1 MNRDP
6 FNIRRSPSPALHLL
20 RNGAN
25 TLQRTATQASQRIV
39 SAIGEPDDIGLGK
52 KKDDE
57 PELLSAEDG
66 SASTMSYALPQN
78 GPTQRHPDQW
88 SRVGQNGHAEGG
100 ISEKMNN
107 MFNTERRDS
116 LPMYKDKPY
125 GYPGSSRRLPWF
137 RKKRTV
143 GVILGSLALLSW
155 WFGVLSPLSY
165 VSGDAERKPAS
176 SSSSSS
182 SWSLFGSSNKPKAD
196 WDERARSVKEAF
208 QISWAGYE
216 KYGWGMSLICL
227 LIISHKAQ
235 EPEY

>member
-6 FNIRRSPSPALHLL
+6 FNVRRSPSPALHLL

-39 SAIGEPDDIGLGK
+39 SAIGEADDIGFGK
-52 KKDDE
+52 KNDDV
-57 PELLSAEDG
+57 PDTTAVHEDN
-66 SASTMSYALPQN
+66 ATTMSYGLPQN
-78 GPTQRHPDQW
+78 GATQRHPDQW
-88 SRVGQNGHAEGG
+88 SRAGQDGHSEGG

-107 MFNTERRDS
+107 MFNPERRDS

-143 GVILGSLALLSW
+143 GVILGFLALLSW

-165 VSGDAERKPAS
+165 VSGDGEKSTKPAR
-176 SSSSSS
+176 SS
-182 SWSLFGSSNKPKAD
+182 SWFGTSKPKVD
-196 WDERARSVKEAF
+196 WDERAKSVKEAF

-216 KYGWGMSLICL
+216 KFGWGMSTTHLEQVAY
-227 LIISHKAQ
+227 KAQ
-235 EPEY
+235 EFQR